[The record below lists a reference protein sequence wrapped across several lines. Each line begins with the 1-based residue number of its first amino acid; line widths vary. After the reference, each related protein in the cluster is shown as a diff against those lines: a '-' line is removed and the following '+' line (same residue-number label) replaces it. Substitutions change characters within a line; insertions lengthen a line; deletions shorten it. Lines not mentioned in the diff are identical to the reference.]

1 MTTKKARG
9 YSTLFLSAI
18 EEAGLD
24 PLVRQFAE
32 ECIRRGIPIAA
43 IASRLG
49 VTRASVYNWFTGKAK
64 PRRLQLAQIRK
75 ITARWT
81 RAHPIQ

>member
-1 MTTKKARG
+1 MTTKQARG

-24 PLVRQFAE
+24 LPMKQFAE
-32 ECIRRGIPIAA
+32 ECIRRGIPIAS

-49 VTRASVYNWFTGKAK
+49 VTRASVYNWFTGKTK
-64 PRRLQLAQIRK
+64 PRQLQLAQIRK
-75 ITARWT
+75 IMARWT
-81 RAHPIQ
+81 RAHPIK

>member
-1 MTTKKARG
+1 MSKTARG
-9 YSTLFLSAI
+9 YTTLFLSAI
-18 EEAGLD
+18 EEAELD
-24 PLVRQFAE
+24 PVVRQFAKG
-32 ECIRRGIPIAA
+32 CIKRGIPIAA
-43 IASRLG
+43 VADWQG